1 MMPQESKTL
10 LSRKFLS
17 ISVAT
22 TRQCTLERRPLKK
35 EGVECHWSVK
45 HVLDTKDTS
54 FGCR

>member
-35 EGVECHWSVK
+35 EGVECHI
-45 HVLDTKDTS
+45 HDIY
-54 FGCR
+54 